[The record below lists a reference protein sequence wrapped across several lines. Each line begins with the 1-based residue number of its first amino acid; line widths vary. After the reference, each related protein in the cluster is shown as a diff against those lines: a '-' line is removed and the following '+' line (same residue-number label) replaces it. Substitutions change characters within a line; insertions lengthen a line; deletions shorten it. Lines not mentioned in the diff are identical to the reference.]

1 MGSMPQT
8 PPIAS
13 LPRALHTDTY
23 LNPPNNPYYLILP
36 PPPSPLGKKL
46 KETPPWFD
54 NWTLVWAPLMHWAH
68 SDFDVGFLISQFL
81 SKAFCYGSDSM
92 FCGTV
97 EMEIGSIDNTMPCQT
112 TT

>member
-1 MGSMPQT
+1 
-8 PPIAS
+8 
-13 LPRALHTDTY
+13 
-23 LNPPNNPYYLILP
+23 
-36 PPPSPLGKKL
+36 
-46 KETPPWFD
+46 
-54 NWTLVWAPLMHWAH
+54 MHWAH
-68 SDFDVGFLISQFL
+68 RDFDVGFLISQFL